1 MSILDI
7 EKKMY
12 AKHQGETPECRIE
25 TEYRCNKAG
34 AKQYVL
40 NQIGNIDEYAGS
52 DIDVHFFRYYE
63 ALGSLKAYF
72 AVGLIDIF
80 DYDELLTNIAL
91 ASNRFMQRITSQ

>member
-1 MSILDI
+1 MD
-7 EKKMY
+7 Y
-12 AKHQGETPECRIE
+12 NNNP
-25 TEYRCNKAG
+25 AG

-40 NQIGNIDEYAGS
+40 DQINNIDEYFGS

-80 DYDELLTNIAL
+80 EYDQLLINIAL
-91 ASNRFMQRITSQ
+91 ASNRFMQRITSLQEQI

>member
-1 MSILDI
+1 MD
-7 EKKMY
+7 Y
-12 AKHQGETPECRIE
+12 NNNP
-25 TEYRCNKAG
+25 AG

-40 NQIGNIDEYAGS
+40 DQIDKIDEYAGS

-80 DYDELLTNIAL
+80 DYDELLINIAL
-91 ASNRFMQRITSQ
+91 ASNRFMQRITSLQEQI

>member
-1 MSILDI
+1 MTD
-7 EKKMY
+7 Y
-12 AKHQGETPECRIE
+12 NNNP
-25 TEYRCNKAG
+25 AG

-40 NQIGNIDEYAGS
+40 DQIKNIDEYFGS

-72 AVGLIDIF
+72 AIGLIDIF

-91 ASNRFMQRITSQ
+91 ASNRFMQRITSPVEQI